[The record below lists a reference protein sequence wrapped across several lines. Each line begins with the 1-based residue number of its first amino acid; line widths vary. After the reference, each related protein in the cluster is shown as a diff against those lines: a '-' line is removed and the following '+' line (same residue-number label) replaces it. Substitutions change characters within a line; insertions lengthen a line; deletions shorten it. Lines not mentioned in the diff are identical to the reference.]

1 MTGTSCQP
9 LIDLLRAPTPDLNRI
24 IPVFVSCFNT
34 AYGDPA
40 SDRWDITLE
49 EWQRYEFLGDRVLNL
64 VIAQVLFTQRHAVLT
79 EGEMTR
85 TLSAVVSNRALDM
98 LIREH
103 AEPALFSRLI
113 PRVIGEQKTYGERIT
128 GGAFEAFVGALY
140 CELGLDDVVF
150 FISAIMKE
158 SLGKFNPEENAIGM
172 LQEYFQKR
180 YRSIPTYRE
189 TKRTGPDHR
198 PLFTFE
204 VMFGHEVLGEGTGE
218 NIQQAEQAAARAACR
233 KLGICIPPVPDADTL

>member
-9 LIDLLRAPTPDLNRI
+9 LIDLLHAPSPDLNRI
-24 IPVFVSCFNT
+24 IPAFVSCFNT
-34 AYGDPA
+34 AYGDPV

-64 VIAQVLFTQRHAVLT
+64 IIAQSLFTQRHAVLT

-85 TLSAVVSNRALDM
+85 ISSGIVSNRALDM

-103 AEPALFSRLI
+103 AEPAVFSRLI
-113 PRVIGEQKTYGERIT
+113 PPVIGEQKTYGERIT
-128 GGAFEAFVGALY
+128 GGAFEALVGVLY

-150 FISAIMKE
+150 FITAILKE
-158 SLGKFNPEENAIGM
+158 PLRKFNPEENAIGM
-172 LQEYFQKR
+172 LQEFIQKK

-204 VMFGHEVLGEGTGE
+204 VLFGHEVLGEGTGE
-218 NIQQAEQAAARAACR
+218 SIQQAEQSAARAACR
-233 KLGICIPPVPDADTL
+233 KLGISMPPAPDADTL